1 MSDKPGFEDTKE
13 SKDNELIQAYNI
25 KIQHET
31 IRISVCDRLEHFL
44 AIKRTADPVTIPR
57 PYLPTSAFQAKS
69 FPAAAPTITPSI
81 TPSSS
86 AVALFIP
93 PTASPNFDHTEPAV
107 TPPATSSD
115 EPAPEGNE
123 EDDDGDEGGTT
134 PATATSAPIKYKP
147 GLLPG
152 VVASSP
158 AQFPTQHM
166 QQFPVQLPTQLL
178 MQSPASSNPA
188 AVTMGT
194 FPIPST
200 MISGAAFMAPRFAST
215 HSIGPEFEDTSKRLF
230 LCYYENYVVR
240 MFIEH
245 EGLEAGEGREKRRKK
260 KKKSG
265 LVVMVTDLA

>member
-1 MSDKPGFEDTKE
+1 M
-13 SKDNELIQAYNI
+13 
-25 KIQHET
+25 
-31 IRISVCDRLEHFL
+31 CDRLEHFL

-86 AVALFIP
+86 AVALFVP
-93 PTASPNFDHTEPAV
+93 PTASPGFDHTEAAV

-115 EPAPEGNE
+115 EPAPEGDD
-123 EDDDGDEGGTT
+123 EDDDGDDVNTT
-134 PATATSAPIKYKP
+134 PAAIGNAATSAPIKYKP

-158 AQFPTQHM
+158 AQFPIQHM
-166 QQFPVQLPTQLL
+166 QQFPVQLPAQPP
-178 MQSPASSNPA
+178 MQFPTSSTPA

-194 FPIPST
+194 FPIAST
-200 MISGAAFMAPRFAST
+200 MISGAVYTAPRFAST

-240 MFIEH
+240 RFIRTR
-245 EGLEAGEGREKRRKK
+245 GFGGGKKRKKEKRKK
-260 KKKSG
+260 TDWRLWL
-265 LVVMVTDLA
+265 LV